1 MRAGRIWL
9 LALAVTAAL
18 PAVAQAA
25 PTSVTVLR
33 GELDTGP
40 TRVLVANEQVGS
52 ATFEFLVLRV
62 DDVADDESYPLRLVR
77 GGCKTA
83 AQRKPLASVRVSN
96 GRVVS
101 KRARIP
107 RRAIRGPLSWVVP
120 EVGDE
125 VLFCS
130 RMSRP
135 APGTIVSPRDSA
147 SGQATGVVA
156 VQRRPDRLRVSALYT
171 GVNEGS
177 LLGFTTE
184 PCGLTS
190 NTDLWQWRKE
200 LKAGASEV
208 LLETIDL
215 STVRPRTWRSVV
227 LAPDG
232 PGQQPTTACAKWE
245 LSELDATKNE

>member
-18 PAVAQAA
+18 PAAAHAA

-40 TRVLVANEQVGS
+40 TRVLVANEQVGN

-83 AQRKPLASVRVSN
+83 AQRRPLASVRVSN

-120 EVGDE
+120 EVDDE

-135 APGTIVSPRDSA
+135 APGSIVSPRDSA

-156 VQRRPDRLRVSALYT
+156 LQRRAQRMRVTAMFNPKEL
-171 GVNEGS
+171 GVDK
-177 LLGFTTE
+177 LLGASPE

-190 NTDLWQWRKE
+190 NLDLWQWRKE

-208 LLETIDL
+208 LLEWIDL
-215 STVRPRTWRSVV
+215 SVVRPRTWRSIV

-232 PGQQPTTACAKWE
+232 PGQQPTTACAKWT
-245 LSELDATKNE
+245 LSELDA